1 MKRILD
7 IVDATKR
14 GAAPCARLAYDPET
28 ESFAI
33 SLDRST
39 DSGDMPFLLALFAE
53 QGVFEIDADW
63 SLRWV
68 EERIVPVDRQNL
80 GQVLR
85 ANGLDWYDP
94 YALLV
99 ASGGESSNDDFI
111 VREPR
116 PETLAPDEETGIVAR
131 RPSPAAQRQARKEAA
146 AAVQTARQSTGIKQF
161 DLADRCGMNQ
171 AALSRIESG
180 SANPT
185 IDTLADLASGMG
197 KRLRITFED
206 AS

>member
-7 IVDATKR
+7 IVDGTKR
-14 GAAPCARLAYDPET
+14 GAVPCARLAYDPEA

-33 SLDRST
+33 SLDSST
-39 DSGDMPFLLALFAE
+39 NPDEMPFLFAIFAE

-99 ASGGESSNDDFI
+99 ASGGESANDNFV
-111 VREPR
+111 VREPC
-116 PETLAPDEETGIVAR
+116 PETLASDETAGVVPR
-131 RPSPAAQRQARKEAA
+131 RPSPAARRQTRSETAR
-146 AAVQTARQSTGIKQF
+146 AVQAARESTGIKQF

-171 AALSRIESG
+171 AAVSRIESG
-180 SANPT
+180 AANPT
-185 IDTLADLASGMG
+185 LDTLADLASGMG